1 MNTAQTI
8 PFPSFSTPKRGVGLP
23 IALWSVQVL
32 LAALFL
38 MTGGMKL
45 FLSPEQLAAKGGR
58 LPIPMALVRFI
69 GVSELLGAIGLI
81 LPSLL
86 RIQPRLT
93 VYAAWGLVIVMI
105 LATSF
110 HISRGEF
117 GEAPVTFLL
126 GLLAAFVAVGR
137 NTWRPIVSR
146 KG

>member
-1 MNTAQTI
+1 MSTAQTI
-8 PFPSFSTPKRGVGLP
+8 TVDSISTPKRGVGLS

-45 FLSPEQLAAKGGR
+45 FLSPEQLAAKGGG

-69 GVSELLGAIGLI
+69 GVSELLGAIGLL

-86 RIQPRLT
+86 RIQPRFT
-93 VYAAWGLVIVMI
+93 VYAAWGLVTVMF
-105 LATSF
+105 LATIF

-117 GEAPVTFLL
+117 SEAPVTLLL

-137 NTWRPIVSR
+137 NKWRPITSR
-146 KG
+146 